1 MLENRTMALSNNLST
16 WSRNVLLML
25 CLSVPWLN
33 PFTSS
38 PSTSVIPL
46 LVSWMLASCA
56 LLFVVDL
63 PSALS
68 ARAQPRAWLAGL
80 LCAWL
85 MMSVLW
91 VPEVIDRALTV
102 GLLTAL
108 VCVWL
113 MIELGRRAAVPSN
126 DLLMWVLGAW
136 VVAAAVS
143 SVLGVLQYLDLAHD
157 LSPWVN
163 QPVRGDAFANLRQ
176 RNQFASLTSI
186 GFVALL
192 AWEAINLASG
202 RVRRSLQTLRWVLM
216 HLMAAG
222 VACSLSRTGAVQ
234 WCVIGLLTA
243 LWAWRW
249 ARHTG
254 QRSRNLLCMALIAP
268 CLVVLWS
275 VLMPWLAEAMTG
287 QQGAS
292 MILRVAGQTQDYGVC
307 AGRRVLWRNVLTLIA
322 QHPWLGWGW
331 GETDFAHFMTAY
343 PSMRFCDMLDNAHD
357 FPLHLALEFG
367 VPFALL
373 CVIAALRWV
382 LHRQPWRELRP
393 ERAMAWGVLCV
404 LSIHSLLEYPLW
416 YGPFQI
422 TLGLAV
428 GLLWTLPEQG
438 SQSAAQAP
446 SMAQQN
452 GVLLMCSLLFL
463 GCLYAANDF
472 RRVGQIYRPPALRDA
487 AYRDDPLLYA
497 KQTWL
502 FRNQAEFAE
511 LTTQTVTA
519 DNAADIYPQAQRL
532 MHYSP
537 EARVVKRLIE
547 SARALGRHAEAD
559 ALEHRLADVQN
570 AASH

>member
-1 MLENRTMALSNNLST
+1 MLENLTMAIFDKPSAWL
-16 WSRNVLLML
+16 RNVLLMV
-25 CLSVPWLN
+25 CLSAPWLN
-33 PFTSS
+33 PYTSS

-46 LVSWMLASCA
+46 LLSWMLASCA

-63 PSALS
+63 PSAIS
-68 ARAQPRAWLAGL
+68 SRAQPRAWLAGL
-80 LCAWL
+80 LCVWL
-85 MMSVLW
+85 AASVLW

-102 GLLTAL
+102 GLLAAL

-113 MIELGRRAAVPSN
+113 MIELGRRAAVRSN
-126 DLLMWVLGAW
+126 GLLMWVVGAW
-136 VVAAAVS
+136 VLAAAVS

-163 QPVRGDAFANLRQ
+163 QPVKGDAFANLRQ

-186 GFVALL
+186 GLVALL
-192 AWEAINLASG
+192 GWEAMDVAAG
-202 RVRRSLQTLRWVLM
+202 RVRREVQIARWLLLF
-216 HLMAAG
+216 LMAAG

-234 WCVIGLLTA
+234 WGVMGLLA
-243 LWAWRW
+243 AAWAWRL
-249 ARHTG
+249 ARHNG
-254 QRSRNLLCMALIAP
+254 QRSHNLLYMALIAP

-275 VLMPWLAEAMTG
+275 VLMPWLADVMTG

-343 PSMRFCDMLDNAHD
+343 PTPRFCDMLDNAHD

-373 CVIAALRWV
+373 CLLAALRWV
-382 LHRQPWRELRP
+382 LRRQPWRELRP
-393 ERAMAWGVLCV
+393 ERSMAWGMLCV

-422 TLGLAV
+422 TLGLAL
-428 GLLWTLPEQG
+428 GLLWAMPEQG
-438 SQSAAQAP
+438 LEPTAQVP
-446 SMAQQN
+446 STPQQN

-472 RRVGQIYRPPALRDA
+472 RRVGQIYRPPALRDE
-487 AYRDDPLLYA
+487 AYRDNPLFYA

-547 SARALGRHAEAD
+547 SGKFLGLD
-559 ALEHRLADVQN
+559 TQMLEMRLHDVEVLKPVAQ
-570 AASH
+570 

>member
-1 MLENRTMALSNNLST
+1 MD
-16 WSRNVLLML
+16 
-25 CLSVPWLN
+25 
-33 PFTSS
+33 
-38 PSTSVIPL
+38 
-46 LVSWMLASCA
+46 LAS
-56 LLFVVDL
+56 
-63 PSALS
+63 
-68 ARAQPRAWLAGL
+68 
-80 LCAWL
+80 
-85 MMSVLW
+85 
-91 VPEVIDRALTV
+91 
-102 GLLTAL
+102 
-108 VCVWL
+108 
-113 MIELGRRAAVPSN
+113 
-126 DLLMWVLGAW
+126 
-136 VVAAAVS
+136 
-143 SVLGVLQYLDLAHD
+143 H
-157 LSPWVN
+157 
-163 QPVRGDAFANLRQ
+163 
-176 RNQFASLTSI
+176 
-186 GFVALL
+186 
-192 AWEAINLASG
+192 
-202 RVRRSLQTLRWVLM
+202 RVRRSLQIVRWVLL

-234 WCVIGLLTA
+234 WGVMGVLAA
-243 LWAWRW
+243 LWTWRW
-249 ARHTG
+249 ARYTR
-254 QRSRNLLCMALIAP
+254 QYSRNMLCMALIAP
-268 CLVVLWS
+268 CLVLLWS

-292 MILRVAGQTQDYGVC
+292 MILRVTGQAQDYGVC

-357 FPLHLALEFG
+357 FPLHLALELG

-373 CVIAALRWV
+373 CLFVALRWV
-382 LHRQPWRELRP
+382 LRRQPWRELRP

-422 TLGLAV
+422 TLGLV
-428 GLLWTLPEQG
+428 LGVLWVVPEQG
-438 SQSAAQAP
+438 LEPTVQVP
-446 SMAQQN
+446 SNQQQN

-472 RRVGQIYRPPALRDA
+472 RRVGQIYRPPELRDA
-487 AYRDDPLLYA
+487 AYRDNPLFYA

-519 DNAADIYPQAQRL
+519 DNAADIYPKARRL

-547 SARALGRHAEAD
+547 SGKILGLD
-559 ALEHRLADVQN
+559 MQTLETRLQDVEGAKP
-570 AASH
+570 AAQ

>member
-1 MLENRTMALSNNLST
+1 MLENLVMAFSNTPST
-16 WSRNVLLML
+16 WWRNMLLML
-25 CLSVPWLN
+25 CLSAPWLN

-63 PSALS
+63 PAVVPT
-68 ARAQPRAWLAGL
+68 RVQPRTWLGGL
-80 LCAWL
+80 LCVWL
-85 MMSVLW
+85 LASVLW
-91 VPEVIDRALTV
+91 VPEVIDRALTA
-102 GLLTAL
+102 GLLAAL

-113 MIELGRRAAVPSN
+113 MIELGRRAALRSN
-126 DLLMWVLGAW
+126 GLLMWVVGAW
-136 VVAAAVS
+136 VFAAAVS
-143 SVLGVLQYLDLAHD
+143 SVLGVLQYLDLARE

-163 QPVRGDAFANLRQ
+163 QPMKGDAFANLRQ

-186 GFVALL
+186 GLVALL
-192 AWEAINLASG
+192 AWEAMDLASH
-202 RVRRSLQTLRWVLM
+202 RVRRSLQILRWVLM

-234 WCVIGLLTA
+234 WGVIGALAA
-243 LWAWRW
+243 LWAWGW
-249 ARHTG
+249 VRHTG
-254 QRSRNLLCMALIAP
+254 QRARNLLCMALIAP

-292 MILRVAGQTQDYGVC
+292 MILRVTGQAQDYGVC

-357 FPLHLALEFG
+357 FPLHLALELG

-373 CVIAALRWV
+373 CLFAALRWV
-382 LHRQPWRELRP
+382 LRRQPWRELRP

-422 TLGLAV
+422 TLGLALGV
-428 GLLWTLPEQG
+428 LWVVPEQG
-438 SQSAAQAP
+438 LDPVGQVP
-446 SMAQQN
+446 SMRQQN

-472 RRVGQIYRPPALRDA
+472 RRVGQIYRPPEQRDL
-487 AYRDDPLLYA
+487 AYRDNPLLHA

-519 DNAADIYPQAQRL
+519 DNAADIYHQAQRL

-537 EARVVKRLIE
+537 EARVVKRLME
-547 SARALGRHAEAD
+547 SAKILGLNAEAE
-559 ALEHRLADVQN
+559 ALERRLADVQN